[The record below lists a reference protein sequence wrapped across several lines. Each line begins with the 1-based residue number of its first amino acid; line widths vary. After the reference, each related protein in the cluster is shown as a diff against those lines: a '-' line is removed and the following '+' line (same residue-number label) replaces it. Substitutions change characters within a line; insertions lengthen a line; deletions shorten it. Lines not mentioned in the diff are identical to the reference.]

1 MNMEHDYKALWEYE
15 MKITAELRQQIDGLE
30 KAVREKEDACERL
43 ETAILG
49 RDEQISELEE
59 QLNDNA
65 EFISYLTGQ
74 LIAYR
79 HTIGVM
85 FGGKRA

>member
-30 KAVREKEDACERL
+30 KAASEKEDACERL

>member
-15 MKITAELRQQIDGLE
+15 MKITAELRQKIDKLN
-30 KAVREKEDACERL
+30 KVVQEKEDACERL
-43 ETAILG
+43 DTVILS

>member
-1 MNMEHDYKALWEYE
+1 MKMEHDYKALWEYE

-30 KAVREKEDACERL
+30 KTVTEKEDACERL

-85 FGGKRA
+85 FGGKAK

>member
-1 MNMEHDYKALWEYE
+1 MERDYKALWEYE
-15 MKITAELRQQIDGLE
+15 MKITAELRQTIDKL
-30 KAVREKEDACERL
+30 KKVVQEKEDACERL
-43 ETAILG
+43 DTVILS

-65 EFISYLTGQ
+65 GFTDFLTGQ

-79 HTIGVM
+79 NVINVM
-85 FGGKRA
+85 FGGKAK

>member
-1 MNMEHDYKALWEYE
+1 MEHDYKALWEYE

-30 KAVREKEDACERL
+30 KTVTEKEDACERL

-85 FGGKRA
+85 FGGKVK

>member
-1 MNMEHDYKALWEYE
+1 MEHDYKALWEYE

-30 KAVREKEDACERL
+30 KTVTEKEDACERL
-43 ETAILG
+43 ETSILG

-85 FGGKRA
+85 FGGKVK

>member
-1 MNMEHDYKALWEYE
+1 MEHDYKALWEYE
-15 MKITAELRQQIDGLE
+15 MKITSELRQKIDKLE
-30 KAVREKEDACERL
+30 KVVQEKEDACERL
-43 ETAILG
+43 DTVILS

-65 EFISYLTGQ
+65 GFTDFLTGQ

-79 HTIGVM
+79 NVINVM